1 MTLYQKRRRKGGI
14 VVFSAFLM
22 VALFGMLAFA
32 LDLGYVY
39 VARAQIQR
47 SADSAAMAAAWEL
60 IDESVRLGIEN
71 PSVAENNARA
81 AAAEFASYNPILSGQ
96 PGLAQDDVQIGY
108 LADPSDPSE
117 QLNTNSANLP
127 NAVQVR
133 VQQTSGQNGEVRLM
147 FGGLMGVDSTETDG
161 IATAAFVN
169 NFVGFGTPTDGT
181 NQGFLPFALD
191 EETWNSMLAGGGT
204 DDWDW
209 HAEHGHIRSGSD
221 GVMEMNLFPQGTGSP
236 GNRGTVD
243 IGSNNNSTQDIARQI
258 LDGVSAADLAFHG
271 GKLALA
277 PNGELLLNGDTGISA
292 GVKDELESI
301 KGQPRIIT
309 IFREV
314 NGPGNNAMYT
324 IVKFVCVRVM
334 EVELTGHLTSK
345 RVIIQPATMVIKGGI
360 SGGSEITSY
369 YIFSPPWLIR

>member
-1 MTLYQKRRRKGGI
+1 MTLYQQHRRKGSI

-39 VARAQIQR
+39 VARCQIQR

-81 AAAEFASYNPILSGQ
+81 AAAEFAGYNQILSGQ

-108 LADPSDPSE
+108 LADPSDPTE
-117 QLNTNSANLP
+117 QLNTTSANLP

-169 NFVGFGTPTDGT
+169 NFVGFGTPADGS
-181 NQGFLPFALD
+181 NQGFLPFAFDLD
-191 EETWNSMLAGGGT
+191 T
-204 DDWDW
+204 
-209 HAEHGHIRSGSD
+209 
-221 GVMEMNLFPQGTGSP
+221 
-236 GNRGTVD
+236 
-243 IGSNNNSTQDIARQI
+243 
-258 LDGVSAADLAFHG
+258 
-271 GKLALA
+271 
-277 PNGELLLNGDTGISA
+277 
-292 GVKDELESI
+292 
-301 KGQPRIIT
+301 
-309 IFREV
+309 
-314 NGPGNNAMYT
+314 
-324 IVKFVCVRVM
+324 
-334 EVELTGHLTSK
+334 
-345 RVIIQPATMVIKGGI
+345 
-360 SGGSEITSY
+360 
-369 YIFSPPWLIR
+369 